1 MYGKAV
7 ITLRNGTSY
16 IFVANDE
23 DGISDFLYDIVGD
36 NAEEE
41 LSGVPTFIEASSW
54 CPQAAIGDTFERED
68 FIIEI
73 EE

>member
-7 ITLRNGTSY
+7 ILLRNGKSY
-16 IFVANDE
+16 IFEANDE
-23 DGISDFLYDIVGD
+23 DGISEFLYDIVGD

-41 LSGVPTFIEASSW
+41 VSGVPTFIEASSW
-54 CPQAAIGDTFERED
+54 CPHAAIGDMFEREK
-68 FIIEI
+68 FVIEI